1 MSTDLIIIGGGT
13 AGLGAAREAIAAGA
27 SPLLIT
33 DGPIGGDCTFT
44 GCVPSKSLIADSHRG
59 RPFPEAMARL
69 HRVIEEIA
77 ATESADV
84 LRGEGV
90 EVIDGRGQLVGADA
104 VEVHGVVRTAPH
116 IVVATGA
123 RAAIPPIPGLDTVPY
138 LTNETLFE
146 LTELPARLGVIGGG
160 AIGSEMAMAFAGFGS
175 TVTLVE
181 GLDRILP
188 HEEPEASS
196 TIQRVMEAEGID
208 VLTGHHV
215 DSVSA
220 GPAGIELAIGDR
232 TVTVDA
238 LLVATGRRPNT
249 GGLGLEALGVALD
262 DRGHV
267 VVDGKL
273 KTNVDGIRAAG
284 DVTGLLPFTHAAYE
298 QARLA
303 VAHAL
308 KKGTRWK
315 YDASTTPWVTFTRP
329 EVARVGVTEHEA
341 AEMGGRVA
349 YLPLTHVDR
358 ALTEDRTEGFVKLI
372 AGPKPVIRHAFGGQL
387 IGATIV
393 AERGGEMMHGPAMAA
408 RLGMFTG
415 RLAQVT
421 VAYPTWTMAVQQAAG
436 QFFQKMHGLEARPAQ
451 RTK

>member
-27 SPLLIT
+27 RPLLVT

-59 RPFPEAMARL
+59 TPFPEAMARL
-69 HRVIEEIA
+69 HRVVEEIA

-84 LRGEGV
+84 LRGEGA
-90 EVIDGRGQLVGADA
+90 EVIEGRGRLVGASA
-104 VEVHGVVRTAPH
+104 VEVHDVVRTAKH
-116 IVVATGA
+116 IIVATGA
-123 RAAIPPIPGLDTVPY
+123 KAAVPPIPGLESVPY

-146 LTELPARLGVIGGG
+146 LTELPARFGVIGGG
-160 AIGSEMAMAFAGFGS
+160 AIGAEMAMAFAGFGS
-175 TVTLVE
+175 DVTLIE
-181 GLDRILP
+181 GLDRVLP
-188 HEEPEASS
+188 HEEPEASA
-196 TIQRVMEAEGID
+196 TIQRVMEAEGITM
-208 VLTGHHV
+208 LLGTHV
-215 DSVSA
+215 SSVA
-220 GPAGIELAIGDR
+220 ATDAGIEVTVGDR
-232 TVTVDA
+232 TAVVDA

-249 GGLGLEALGVALD
+249 AGLGLEELGVALD

-273 KTNVDGIRAAG
+273 KTNVDGVRAAG

-308 KKGTRWK
+308 RKGSRWS

-329 EVARVGVTEHEA
+329 EVARVGMTEHEA
-341 AEMGGRVA
+341 AERGGRVA

-372 AGPKPVIRHAFGGQL
+372 AGPKAVTRHAFGGQL

-393 AERGGEMMHGPAMAA
+393 AERGGEMIHGPAMAA

-421 VAYPTWTMAVQQAAG
+421 VPYPTWTMAVQQAAG
-436 QFFQKMHGLEARPAQ
+436 QFFQNMHGFEARPAK
-451 RTK
+451 RTR